1 MRVTYSTTMPRKI
14 PLIVRPAEL
23 RYDQGEVLPC
33 GAQYMRLES
42 PAALRQHWS
51 SVRDLRPY
59 ASCGTGASSPAMFL
73 DKHEWI
79 FAPTRE
85 ALVAA
90 VTRWDELGIT
100 PRWYDSWAEESE
112 VHEHLELRRVERRK
126 RMISQKRWS
135 APDEISFILR
145 SQNADRISFHGFWR
159 LANLPCGLT
168 HFDWFSEQ
176 AKVPEERDLQPQLV
190 TMLLQRLTF
199 ADWKLHCTQDDVVF
213 FCGGE
218 VDREILQWQRE
229 RDEGRDPER
238 GA

>member
-1 MRVTYSTTMPRKI
+1 MPRKLPI
-14 PLIVRPAEL
+14 IVRPAEL
-23 RYDQGEVLPC
+23 RYDQGEILPC
-33 GAQYMRLES
+33 GAQYMRFES

-51 SVRDLRPY
+51 SVRDLLPY
-59 ASCGTGASSPAMFL
+59 ASCGTGASNPAMFL
-73 DKHEWI
+73 GKHEWI

-90 VTRWDELGIT
+90 VTRWNELGIT
-100 PRWYDSWAEESE
+100 ARWYDAWAEESE
-112 VHEHLELRRVERRK
+112 VHEHLERRRVERRK

-145 SQNADRISFHGFWR
+145 SQNAERIAFHGFWR

-168 HFDWFSEQ
+168 HFDWFSEH
-176 AKVPEERDLQPQLV
+176 AKAPEDCDLEIRRV
-190 TMLLQRLTF
+190 TILLQRLTF
-199 ADWKLHCTQDDVVF
+199 ADWKLHCTQDDVAF

-229 RDEGRDPER
+229 RREGTDPHE